1 MKNFVQMVQNE
12 YIMTEKEIEHFIVEA
27 GNMAIDYLE
36 QNNLNGIVLGLSGGL
51 DSTVSAYIIRKAIER
66 RKSDKKLL
74 GINICIGNSEEHL
87 RYADEVGK
95 ITCDAYLQFDE
106 FKDSFKSF
114 NESVSKSSDVIK
126 AAGLEVS
133 NDPVSMGN
141 LKARLRMMIL
151 YDIAKKSNC
160 IVLGSD
166 NRSETQNGFF
176 TMHGDGAC
184 DMNLLYDI
192 YKGLQLW
199 QIAKALDIPEY
210 IINQAPSDGLGIT
223 KEDTDESQLGYS
235 YLESDAIMT
244 CYLNDDIISSE
255 TMAYY
260 KENIVLTPIWT
271 KVIKRFNDTEFKR
284 SGPFLYWSC

>member
-12 YIMTEKEIEHFIVEA
+12 YMMTEKAIEHFIVEA
-27 GNMAIDYLE
+27 GDMAIDYLE

-114 NESVSKSSDVIK
+114 NESVSKSSDLIK

-133 NDPVSMGN
+133 KDPVSMGN

-176 TMHGDGAC
+176 TIHGDGAC

-199 QIAKALDIPEY
+199 QIAKALDMNTTLNGSFVTSDSKIGVFLFGVHRNREAYDRDDDGFSEIPTLNSSTVGFRSY
-210 IINQAPSDGLGIT
+210 FKTSD
-223 KEDTDESQLGYS
+223 Y
-235 YLESDAIMT
+235 
-244 CYLNDDIISSE
+244 
-255 TMAYY
+255 
-260 KENIVLTPIWT
+260 
-271 KVIKRFNDTEFKR
+271 
-284 SGPFLYWSC
+284 